1 MYSDQ
6 PAFVAKYFDEVSGI
20 LINSKSKVNI
30 LFNANQVGKSLFF
43 EPMAYIF

>member
-6 PAFVAKYFDEVSGI
+6 PAFVAKYFDEVSGL

-30 LFNANQVGKSLFF
+30 LFNASQVGKTLYF
-43 EPMAYIF
+43 EPIAYTF